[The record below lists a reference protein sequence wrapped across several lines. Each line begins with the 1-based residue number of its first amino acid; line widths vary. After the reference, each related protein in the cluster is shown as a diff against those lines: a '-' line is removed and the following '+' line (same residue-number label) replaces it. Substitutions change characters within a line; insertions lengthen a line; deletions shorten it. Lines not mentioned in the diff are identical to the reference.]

1 MSAVERTFTPEEANA
16 ALPELRRLVAC
27 MVEAKQALDRAEER
41 RDAAVRQISGNG
53 GGIPSQELAGFHA
66 DVERSMAALVEAVD
80 EVNALGVLVKDLDS
94 GLVDFPA
101 LRDGEPV
108 LLCWMLGE
116 DEVGWWHRSE
126 DGFAGRQPL

>member
-53 GGIPSQELAGFHA
+53 GGIPSQELAGLHA